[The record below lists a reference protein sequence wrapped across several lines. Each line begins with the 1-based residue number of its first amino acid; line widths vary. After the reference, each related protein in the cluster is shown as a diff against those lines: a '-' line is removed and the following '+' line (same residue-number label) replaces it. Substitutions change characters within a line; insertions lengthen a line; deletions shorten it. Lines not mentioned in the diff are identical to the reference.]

1 MRRAIV
7 RHPIDVASLLAEVAA
22 PGNGATVLFTGSVRD
37 INDGRGVTGIDYDAY
52 ESMAAEELA
61 RIVSETC
68 ARFSTADVVA
78 EHRIGSLE
86 LGELSVAIAVGHA
99 HRGPAFDAARHV
111 IEEIKRRVPIWKQ
124 EQYTDGTRGWVDARV
139 SEHAAP
145 R

>member
-1 MRRAIV
+1 MRSAIV
-7 RHPIDVASLLAEVAA
+7 RQPIDVGSLLAEVASPA
-22 PGNGATVLFTGSVRD
+22 NGATALFTGSVRE

-61 RIVSETC
+61 RIVGETC
-68 ARFSTADVVA
+68 DKFETADVVA
-78 EHRIGSLE
+78 EHRVGLLA
-86 LGELSVAIAVGHA
+86 LGEVSVAIAVGHA

-111 IEEIKRRVPIWKQ
+111 IEQIKRRVPIWKQ
-124 EQYTDGTRGWVDARV
+124 ELYTDGTRGWVDARV